1 MDSEDIIDRK
11 CDILIMASQPNL
23 INTENAEYLN
33 CKVLVEASNGS
44 TTALADKILNDKN
57 ILVVPDIIGNSGALI
72 SSYTE
77 WLKNIQHKSLGRL
90 TRKWEEKSKRALLSG
105 LQSKL

>member
-1 MDSEDIIDRK
+1 
-11 CDILIMASQPNL
+11 MASQPDV
-23 INTENAEYLN
+23 INTENAEFLK

-44 TTALADKILNDKN
+44 TTALADEILQERN

-90 TRKWEEKSKRALLSG
+90 TRKWEEKSKRALLNG
-105 LQSKL
+105 LQEKL